1 MKKNYRYKINFVLRI
16 GYVIFAEKFYDSRA
30 IYETKIIIHPPVGP
44 IAYGGLVWRRR
55 FYDAGG
61 SVAPA

>member
-30 IYETKIIIHPPVGP
+30 IYETKIIIHSPVGP
-44 IAYGGLVWRRR
+44 TAYGGLVWRWRL
-55 FYDAGG
+55 YDAGG